1 MNDFE
6 VGDLVETNSG
16 SHIGVV
22 FEKDTESPPYI
33 HYSLISPWYRVL
45 WNDGDVTDED
55 GRDMILYKG
64 GDDHGNESGC
74 EKAQESRQESSEG
87 SNDATTCGQC

>member
-45 WNDGDVTDED
+45 WNDGDITDED
-55 GRDMILYKG
+55 GQDMMLYKG
-64 GDDHGNESGC
+64 GDNHGNESGC
-74 EKAQESRQESSEG
+74 EKTKESGQESSEG